1 MSEIMI
7 NSAEDWNDEQVKEH
21 PVRGRINLTLR
32 VDPPDSDSGVEIQ
45 LRKLFFVWKQSAPHF
60 ALFAKGEDEHAGTEL
75 YLSGYGLE
83 AGKTYVIS
91 DDLMHVSAR
100 FEREGTTSYPRTPA
114 EGTLT
119 IRSIDS
125 ESIEGY
131 FRFVFNNTGKEDK
144 RKIDVYGTSFTIGYS
159 DVKVS

>member
-1 MSEIMI
+1 MSEITI
-7 NSAEDWNDEQVKEH
+7 NSAEDWNDEQVKKN

-32 VDPPDSDSGVEIQ
+32 VDQPDSDSGVEIQ
-45 LRKLFFVWKQSAPHF
+45 LRKLFFVWKQSTPHF
-60 ALFAKGEDEHAGTEL
+60 ALFAEGEDEHAGTEL
-75 YLSGYGLE
+75 YLAGYGLE

-119 IRSIDS
+119 ISSIDS

-144 RKIDVYGTSFTIGYS
+144 RKIDVYGTSFTIRYS